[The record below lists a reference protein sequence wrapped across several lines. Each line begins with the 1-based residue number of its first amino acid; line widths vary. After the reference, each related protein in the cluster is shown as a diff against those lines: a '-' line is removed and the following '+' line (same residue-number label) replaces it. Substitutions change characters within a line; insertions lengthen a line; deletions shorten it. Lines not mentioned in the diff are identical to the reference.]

1 MQQQNVSKPT
11 IFFLD
16 PIRTAWQVLWSN
28 QPLETEMK
36 DKLWVFFP
44 ATGQKFPIRFMMTS
58 DLYEVELPAGTYGGP
73 LLEDLRQELKRDFND
88 VRITK

>member
-1 MQQQNVSKPT
+1 MTHARHVQEACLRLAPPSQRPRRCSM
-11 IFFLD
+11 
-16 PIRTAWQVLWSN
+16 A
-28 QPLETEMK
+28 